1 VGLRFDGR
9 DFTIAVGEVAP
20 KKPSLPLGRQYR
32 EAVPMS
38 YRVLAEHG
46 LSVTVVAGRVDAD
59 DFRDLAR
66 RQQSDADWH
75 ATTRMLTDN
84 RAALVDDVSANAIEK
99 FSALYDQMRTGDPP
113 VRDAIVA
120 ADHFDVSTRFT
131 EHRSRSTQTSVVFG
145 DLAIACA
152 WLGVDEPLVR
162 ATITSLRADAR
173 PSSSAP

>member
-1 VGLRFDGR
+1 
-9 DFTIAVGEVAP
+9 
-20 KKPSLPLGRQYR
+20 
-32 EAVPMS
+32 
-38 YRVLAEHG
+38 VLAEHG